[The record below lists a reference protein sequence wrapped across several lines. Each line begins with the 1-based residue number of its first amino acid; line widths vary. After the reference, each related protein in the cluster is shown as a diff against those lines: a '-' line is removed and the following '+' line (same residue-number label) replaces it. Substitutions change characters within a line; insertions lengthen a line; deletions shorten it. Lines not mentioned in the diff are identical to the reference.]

1 MKTILSNIP
10 AIVWWLLGGVLL
22 LKILVAV
29 LRLPNV
35 KGAIGVHRCAR
46 HTYGIRT
53 LMFKNLT
60 RPATIEY
67 VELARRVRHLAPVS
81 AGGEGVG
88 PFGGLEHR
96 APFGRRRRG

>member
-46 HTYGIRT
+46 HTYGIR
-53 LMFKNLT
+53 
-60 RPATIEY
+60 E
-67 VELARRVRHLAPVS
+67 
-81 AGGEGVG
+81 
-88 PFGGLEHR
+88 
-96 APFGRRRRG
+96 